1 MSARFASVFAALSA
15 AVAVA
20 AGAFGAH
27 GLRDHV
33 SAERLA
39 TWETAAR
46 YQVIH
51 ALAIFLAARWMAREI
66 PGAGAAS
73 WLFILGTVLFAG
85 SLYLLVLLDAP
96 WLGAVTP
103 LGGVAFI
110 AGWLAMA
117 WAAYRHG

>member
-15 AVAVA
+15 GIAVA

-33 SAERLA
+33 TAERLA

-66 PGAGAAS
+66 PGATAAS